1 MTPEDRPF
9 DPMMSLPGAAHGGR
23 PSDPRSRFALDP
35 AVAQDGRATQAAD
48 RVQVLVEGK
57 DSTGDLIGF
66 AEVGYNLP
74 D

>member
-1 MTPEDRPF
+1 VD
-9 DPMMSLPGAAHGGR
+9 
-23 PSDPRSRFALDP
+23 
-35 AVAQDGRATQAAD
+35 
-48 RVQVLVEGK
+48 VEAR